1 MHINM
6 DWGRL
11 LLSVDGRGCEEVL
24 VCMVWYCKVW
34 YGMVW
39 CDVYAYTI
47 YMVWFLSVSQ
57 ELTNLKLSPIT
68 RRSSFC
74 KSLSISNYRGTHRQG
89 LRIEA
94 NNQWDAL
101 SRGWLSVFWTWT
113 EPEWKSKTISQLF
126 MNSGERDAEHFQDP
140 EIYFRRCY
148 KYISRQKQC
157 VVPSHWR
164 GLDQTLH
171 KETVKR
177 PKRKPWIIFD
187 KVKRSLGLKTMTAS

>member
-11 LLSVDGRGCEEVL
+11 LLSVDGPGCEEVL

-39 CDVYAYTI
+39 CDVYAFTI

-74 KSLSISNYRGTHRQG
+74 KSLSISNYRRTHRQG

-101 SRGWLSVFWTWT
+101 SRGWLSVFWTLT

-126 MNSGERDAEHFQDP
+126 MNSGEREMLNIFKTRRYILGDATNTFQGRNNVWCP
-140 EIYFRRCY
+140 RTGEA
-148 KYISRQKQC
+148 S
-157 VVPSHWR
+157 
-164 GLDQTLH
+164 LH

>member
-24 VCMVWYCKVW
+24 VCMIR

-39 CDVYAYTI
+39 CGMVCYGIARYGMVCTI

-74 KSLSISNYRGTHRQG
+74 KSLSISNYTEKHIAKDSESKPIINETLWAEVDCQYFG
-89 LRIEA
+89 LWL
-94 NNQWDAL
+94 NQ
-101 SRGWLSVFWTWT
+101 S
-113 EPEWKSKTISQLF
+113 E
-126 MNSGERDAEHFQDP
+126 N
-140 EIYFRRCY
+140 
-148 KYISRQKQC
+148 
-157 VVPSHWR
+157 
-164 GLDQTLH
+164 
-171 KETVKR
+171 
-177 PKRKPWIIFD
+177 RKPFLSFSWILERERCWTFSRPGDIF
-187 KVKRSLGLKTMTAS
+187 

>member
-74 KSLSISNYRGTHRQG
+74 KSLSISNYTEKHIAKDSESKPIINETLWAEVDCQYFG
-89 LRIEA
+89 LGL
-94 NNQWDAL
+94 NQ
-101 SRGWLSVFWTWT
+101 S
-113 EPEWKSKTISQLF
+113 KSKTISQLF

-164 GLDQTLH
+164 GLAAQRNRE
-171 KETVKR
+171 KAE
-177 PKRKPWIIFD
+177 
-187 KVKRSLGLKTMTAS
+187 A

>member
-1 MHINM
+1 MA
-6 DWGRL
+6 
-11 LLSVDGRGCEEVL
+11 
-24 VCMVWYCKVW
+24 
-34 YGMVW
+34 W

-74 KSLSISNYRGTHRQG
+74 KSLSISNYTEKHIAKDSESKPIINETLWAEVDCQYFG
-89 LRIEA
+89 LG
-94 NNQWDAL
+94 L
-101 SRGWLSVFWTWT
+101 GL
-113 EPEWKSKTISQLF
+113 EWKPFLSFSWIL
-126 MNSGERDAEHFQDP
+126 ERDTEHFQDP

>member
-24 VCMVWYCKVW
+24 VCMVWYGMVLQGMVWYGIVWYCKVWYGVVWYCKVW

-39 CDVYAYTI
+39 CYVYAYTI
-47 YMVWFLSVSQ
+47 YMVRFLSVSQ

-74 KSLSISNYRGTHRQG
+74 KSLSISNYLRTHCQG

-113 EPEWKSKTISQLF
+113 DWTRVKIENHFS
-126 MNSGERDAEHFQDP
+126 ERDAEHFQDP

-164 GLDQTLH
+164 GLAAQRNRE
-171 KETVKR
+171 KAE
-177 PKRKPWIIFD
+177 
-187 KVKRSLGLKTMTAS
+187 A